1 MCISCRSGYSGY
13 TSASQP
19 QPHPAGLP
27 PPPPTAAAGG
37 HNHNSNNYLPPPYS
51 YVNDAV
57 SYQSLNRPPAGAPS
71 APSLHS
77 SGKIKSPYIWSSVHE
92 KWYMRYLKTMRVS
105 GNTLPAFQFPLPWP
119 NYDNKAHHM
128 SENRNDCKNY

>member
-1 MCISCRSGYSGY
+1 MFISCCSGYSSY

-77 SGKIKSPYIWSSVHE
+77 SGKVP
-92 KWYMRYLKTMRVS
+92 
-105 GNTLPAFQFPLPWP
+105 
-119 NYDNKAHHM
+119 
-128 SENRNDCKNY
+128 

>member
-1 MCISCRSGYSGY
+1 MFISCCSGYSGY

-77 SGKIKSPYIWSSVHE
+77 SGKIISPYIWRSVH
-92 KWYMRYLKTMRVS
+92 V
-105 GNTLPAFQFPLPWP
+105 
-119 NYDNKAHHM
+119 
-128 SENRNDCKNY
+128 